1 MGHLYIDGK
10 PYPAD
15 PDRNLLQVC
24 LEHGFDLPYF
34 CWHPVLG
41 SVGSCRQCAVKQ
53 LRDEDDTQGRIV
65 MACMTPATE

>member
-34 CWHPVLG
+34 CWHPVT
-41 SVGSCRQCAVKQ
+41 R
-53 LRDEDDTQGRIV
+53 
-65 MACMTPATE
+65 TPAPCGPR